1 MSVTIQVV
9 LPEELARE
17 VEAAAA
23 RLNIPAGEYVKES
36 VERRLQESHRKTS
49 TSFLDRF
56 TGIIDTP
63 ETDLASRVDEI
74 LYGGDPHK

>member
-17 VEAAAA
+17 VEEAAAK
-23 RLNIPAGEYVKES
+23 LNIPAGEYLKES
-36 VERRLQESHRKTS
+36 VERRLRESQRKTS
-49 TSFLDRF
+49 ASFLDRF

-63 ETDLASRVDEI
+63 ETALASRVDERW
-74 LYGGDPHK
+74 